1 MVSIGKNASGVGRDG
16 ARVCHTITRSRTF
29 DLCLNPSFPHFS
41 CLLLPL
47 SDISNSAL
55 PRFVMDDILLFLNL
69 VAFCLQVF
77 HLHSCTLH
85 PPLLLSHLVT
95 PFALH
100 RTPSHQAQS
109 PQTPPTRRGPTM
121 CWNVVI
127 TSRSRCSTSCA
138 RDSRTL
144 RVVCARSLFPPR
156 LTVTYFHHQPISTSS
171 HTHWQVVSPI
181 RWPSR
186 KPFDRGASCT
196 SPDVGGIKQTR
207 TRYVFSSA
215 PSDNRWPLRHSQH
228 YRRHASTQGPP

>member
-29 DLCLNPSFPHFS
+29 VLCLNPSFPHFS

-77 HLHSCTLH
+77 HLQSCTLH

-95 PFALH
+95 PFAL
-100 RTPSHQAQS
+100 RRIPSHQAQS
-109 PQTPPTRRGPTM
+109 PQTPPTRRGRTT

-144 RVVCARSLFPPR
+144 CALPLS
-156 LTVTYFHHQPISTSS
+156 STSHS
-171 HTHWQVVSPI
+171 HVPPSPTNLYFI
-181 RWPSR
+181 SYPLA
-186 KPFDRGASCT
+186 DC
-196 SPDVGGIKQTR
+196 SP
-207 TRYVFSSA
+207 
-215 PSDNRWPLRHSQH
+215 H
-228 YRRHASTQGPP
+228 